1 MTCTTHNT
9 CSTGSR
15 EPIPDH
21 PAGRWCTKCKEF
33 LPLNSFRTGHRTY
46 QCKLHAW
53 PGFKEKRQRMFA
65 DPIKFGLWRMWNTG
79 YHDARKVYG
88 HQKPICVAGQANIQ
102 ELCSE
107 QNISPSPELRIVPID
122 PSRPMLK
129 GNIAIVGKAARAVL
143 VNIWRNGTD
152 KQVYSA
158 VLLKSLNSKGVVA

>member
-1 MTCTTHNT
+1 M
-9 CSTGSR
+9 
-15 EPIPDH
+15 
-21 PAGRWCTKCKEF
+21 
-33 LPLNSFRTGHRTY
+33 
-46 QCKLHAW
+46 
-53 PGFKEKRQRMFA
+53 
-65 DPIKFGLWRMWNTG
+65 
-79 YHDARKVYG
+79 
-88 HQKPICVAGQANIQ
+88 AGQANIQ

-152 KQVYSA
+152 EQVYSA